1 MSTENTE
8 VVETTETIVETNN
21 ALQEA
26 AFGDGNGEQQ
36 VVVTEEAQKVVPST
50 EKIEDTFDTKEWLKK
65 EFDTDDVAVLKAER
79 EELKT
84 LREKS
89 KDKEFANEDSRKF
102 YDYIK
107 EGKEEELYKFISDK
121 KKVDKL
127 LTADISDK
135 NIASEIVKFGLQKEN
150 PTLSEDEVEFLFNE
164 KYSVTSKPTQGDLE
178 DDTEYQERLD
188 AWEVQAK
195 TIEKRLIIEAK
206 VNQPK
211 MAQFKTDLVL
221 PNIER
226 ESQETKLSQEDL
238 DAIKKNQDNFLESA
252 ERTIKEF
259 NGFSLQVK
267 DKDVDYTVSY
277 SPSQEER
284 TFVNSKIKDFAESG
298 FNANAILADRWV
310 SEDGKSVNIDTM
322 VKDLS
327 RIYGDDKISQKLV
340 VDAANK
346 RLETY
351 LKDKKQIS
359 VNGQQ
364 EQGTFSPTN
373 NQSEMD
379 KVREEAFA

>member
-8 VVETTETIVETNN
+8 VAETTETQVQTNN

-26 AFGDGNGEQQ
+26 AFGDDNAVEQ
-36 VVVTEEAQKVVPST
+36 VVVAKEPQTVVAET
-50 EKIEDTFDTKEWLKK
+50 EKTFDKEWLKK

-107 EGKEEELYKFISDK
+107 EGKEDELYKFISDK
-121 KKVDKL
+121 KKVEKL

-135 NIASEIVKFGLQKEN
+135 NIASDIVKFGLQKDN

-164 KYSVTSKPTQGDLE
+164 KYSVPSKPTQGDLE

-221 PNIER
+221 PNIPR
-226 ESQETKLSQEDL
+226 ENQEGQPTQEDL
-238 DAIKKNQDNFLESA
+238 DAIKKNQESFLLSA
-252 ERTIKEF
+252 EKTVNEF

>member
-8 VVETTETIVETNN
+8 VAETTETQVQTNN

-26 AFGDGNGEQQ
+26 AFGDDNAVEQ
-36 VVVTEEAQKVVPST
+36 VVVAEEPQTVVAET
-50 EKIEDTFDTKEWLKK
+50 EKTFDKEWLKK

>member
-1 MSTENTE
+1 M
-8 VVETTETIVETNN
+8 
-21 ALQEA
+21 
-26 AFGDGNGEQQ
+26 
-36 VVVTEEAQKVVPST
+36 
-50 EKIEDTFDTKEWLKK
+50 
-65 EFDTDDVAVLKAER
+65 
-79 EELKT
+79 
-84 LREKS
+84 
-89 KDKEFANEDSRKF
+89 
-102 YDYIK
+102 
-107 EGKEEELYKFISDK
+107 
-121 KKVDKL
+121 L
-127 LTADISDK
+127 L
-135 NIASEIVKFGLQKEN
+135 
-150 PTLSEDEVEFLFNE
+150 
-164 KYSVTSKPTQGDLE
+164 
-178 DDTEYQERLD
+178 
-188 AWEVQAK
+188 
-195 TIEKRLIIEAK
+195 
-206 VNQPK
+206 
-211 MAQFKTDLVL
+211 
-221 PNIER
+221 
-226 ESQETKLSQEDL
+226 
-238 DAIKKNQDNFLESA
+238 KKNQESFLLSA
-252 ERTIKEF
+252 EKTVNEF